1 MHIRPTTSSEQ
12 VFIHL
17 LVEVPRRACITG
29 DADLA
34 SRPLKVLAPLR
45 RSQTLGPEVTLAPP
59 PRYHLTH
66 PLALHS
72 LSLIIPPVQLG
83 GQSFLYLDH
92 PCTMARSYLPAPF
105 IFA

>member
-1 MHIRPTTSSEQ
+1 MKCISGEQRHLYMFSFTCSSKS
-12 VFIHL
+12 
-17 LVEVPRRACITG
+17 RAG
-29 DADLA
+29 DDADLA
-34 SRPLKVLAPLR
+34 SRPLKVSAPLR